1 MHHEDSL
8 CLQNVMTSITFCR
21 SPCGIAVMS
30 NGNFVVSD
38 LERHTVGIY
47 SSEGKLVQYL
57 GESPKQS
64 PRRRKESLREFHSP
78 SYVTVDH
85 QDRIIISD
93 SWNHSVKVY
102 CKTGKL
108 LSQLDK
114 LGDSGGEIKY
124 PNGVATDT
132 QGNILIADWG
142 SHTVSLFSSSGEFQK
157 HLVTR
162 SDLIHHPAGI
172 GVSGSKLAITEYSEN
187 HSSIRLYEMP
197 TVKLQS

>member
-1 MHHEDSL
+1 
-8 CLQNVMTSITFCR
+8 
-21 SPCGIAVMS
+21 MS

-47 SSEGKLVQYL
+47 SPEGKLIQYL
-57 GESPKQS
+57 GQSPKQS
-64 PRRRKESLREFHSP
+64 PRKGRESLREFHSP
-78 SYVTVDH
+78 SYVAVDN

-102 CKTGKL
+102 CKSGRL
-108 LSQLDK
+108 ISQLDK
-114 LGDSGGEIKY
+114 LGDNGGEIKY
-124 PNGVATDT
+124 PNRVASDD

-142 SHTVSLFSSSGEFQK
+142 SHTVSLFTSSGEFQK

-172 GVSGSKLAITEYSEN
+172 AVSGSKLAITEYSEN
-187 HSSIRLYEMP
+187 HSSIGLYEMP
-197 TVKLQS
+197 AVKLQS